1 MVLTRRLRRRIQREF
16 SVSTDEIEALLRT
29 AECGGQDVER
39 VLAAIVLMAHGD
51 IDRLRQAV
59 ELSQVDWRDVLGAG
73 ELADP
78 DWAEVL
84 DERLGPAA
92 P

>member
-1 MVLTRRLRRRIQREF
+1 MLW
-16 SVSTDEIEALLRT
+16 T

-39 VLAAIVLMAHGD
+39 VLTAIVLMAHGD
-51 IDRLRQAV
+51 VDRLRQAV
-59 ELSQVDWRDVLGAG
+59 ELSHVDWRDVLVAG
-73 ELADP
+73 ELADA

-84 DERLGPAA
+84 DARLGPDK